1 MWKRHRAL
9 NALIGHNMSTMQMD
23 HMGAPFHLL
32 EMPAALR
39 HCGELCHLV
48 NQRVE
53 TEKGGQVNER
63 QCRVSLCCTP
73 EKRREHIRSETAW
86 CLIKKK
92 LKKIYLG
99 FQRKFHATKLFYG
112 SQLRQIVKHRPVI
125 ADISLLKMQMSLV

>member
-23 HMGAPFHLL
+23 HMGAPIHLL

-53 TEKGGQVNER
+53 TEKGGQVNEQ
-63 QCRVSLCCTP
+63 QCRVPLCCTP
-73 EKRREHIRSETAW
+73 EQRREHMRSETAW
-86 CLIKKK
+86 CLIKKYNLFGISK
-92 LKKIYLG
+92 EISCCK
-99 FQRKFHATKLFYG
+99 TVFYG
-112 SQLRQIVKHRPVI
+112 SQLREIVKHRPMI